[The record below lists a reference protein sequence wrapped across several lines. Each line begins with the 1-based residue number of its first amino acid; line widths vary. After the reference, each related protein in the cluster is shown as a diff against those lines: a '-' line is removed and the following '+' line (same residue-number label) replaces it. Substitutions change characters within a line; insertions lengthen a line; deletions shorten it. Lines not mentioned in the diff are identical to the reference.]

1 MSETNPL
8 QLHVE
13 VVYALP
19 ERQELI
25 TLVVEAG
32 TTVQQAIDKSSLAEL
47 FPERDLERCRVGIWG
62 HVAERAQLVQNGDR
76 IELYRELLI
85 DPRDARRS
93 LATTGRTMGRGKD

>member
-1 MSETNPL
+1 MSETDL
-8 QLHVE
+8 EQLHVE

-25 TLVVEAG
+25 PLVVEAG
-32 TTVQQAIDKSSLAEL
+32 TTVQQAIDKSLLAEL
-47 FPERDLERCRVGIWG
+47 FPERDFERCRVGIWG
-62 HVAERAQLVQNGDR
+62 HIVDREQPVRHGDR

-93 LATTGRTMGRGKD
+93 LATTGRTMGRGKP